1 MSQRGVNRARRRFM
15 QAGAVTGASLVIAA
29 CAKEVGNN
37 APPAQGNNA
46 PPSNEPVTEP
56 EWQPRQGEKPS
67 GLTYGALLCGGRLVS
82 SDGSKEKFVFTQVNI
97 DATVRDRSP
106 DGNYKR
112 NMDIGFLAH
121 GVIKNPL
128 AEERVVVFEKKGPGG
143 AEIDLKSNEIA
154 TRIMPAKGCEFYG
167 HGAYSKDGR
176 LLYATEYEKSSYE
189 GKMTVRDAKDFSV
202 IDEFPT
208 YGEWPHDCQ
217 FIDDGKVVAI
227 TNGGGHMDGGSEPC
241 VTYVSVPDGRLI
253 EKVTFPNFSWLN
265 AGHLLVGQRGDLAI
279 AHAMREGLHDRDS
292 LGGISLRPRSAPL
305 KTMVSPAAVTGAM
318 KGETLSI
325 VMHEESS
332 VIAATNPYGRE
343 DGLLTFWNMARQEFV
358 SKLEVQQPRG
368 VALSLDGRYW
378 VVTMGR
384 DKPGV
389 MLLDRESRMPTNP
402 PLAFEC
408 SSQGSHAY
416 IHDYWA

>member
-1 MSQRGVNRARRRFM
+1 MAFDNRGVNPARRRFL
-15 QAGAVTGASLVIAA
+15 GASAVAGGLLLSA
-29 CAKEVGNN
+29 CGR
-37 APPAQGNNA
+37 
-46 PPSNEPVTEP
+46 NEPAP
-56 EWQPRQGEKPS
+56 QPAPAANNQGPAKS
-67 GLTYGALLCGGRLVS
+67 GTVEALTYGVLLCGGN
-82 SDGSKEKFVFTQVNI
+82 KINPHTNEKVFVFTQSNI
-97 DATVRDRSP
+97 DRILKTGGINED
-106 DGNYKR
+106 NTKLII
-112 NMDIGFLAH
+112 DIGFLAH
-121 GVIKNPL
+121 GVIYHPQH
-128 AEERVVVFEKKGPGG
+128 AHRVVVFEKKGRG
-143 AEIDLKSNEIA
+143 ACEIDLKENII
-154 TRIMPAKGCEFYG
+154 TRRIQPSQGGEFYG
-167 HGAYSKDGR
+167 HGAYSADASV
-176 LLYATEYEKSSYE
+176 LYATEYDRETYA
-189 GKMTVRDAKDFSV
+189 GRMVLRDAADMKV
-202 IDEFPT
+202 IGDFPT